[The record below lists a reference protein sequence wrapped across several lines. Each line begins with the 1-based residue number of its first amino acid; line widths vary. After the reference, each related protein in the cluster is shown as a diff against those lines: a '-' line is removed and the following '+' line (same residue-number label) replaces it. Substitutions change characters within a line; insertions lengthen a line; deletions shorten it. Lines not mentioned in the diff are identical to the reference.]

1 MAVNFYTTRLVIEH
15 LLDRRGTG
23 DQLPAEEGHIFLVSD
38 KGNYISMNENR
49 DGIVVNENQYSFY
62 LQVTDEDA
70 VVPSFYISN
79 KGTVENGDRL
89 FLFNPADSVNYYVAD
104 GTYDRSMSGS
114 RMRQRRSS
122 SRPLLWETKDT
133 LTTVVK
139 GNKVSVAEEADD
151 EVY

>member
-1 MAVNFYTTRLVIEH
+1 
-15 LLDRRGTG
+15 
-23 DQLPAEEGHIFLVSD
+23 
-38 KGNYISMNENR
+38 MNESR

-104 GTYDRSMSGS
+104 GTYDR
-114 RMRQRRSS
+114 
-122 SRPLLWETKDT
+122 
-133 LTTVVK
+133 
-139 GNKVSVAEEADD
+139 
-151 EVY
+151 